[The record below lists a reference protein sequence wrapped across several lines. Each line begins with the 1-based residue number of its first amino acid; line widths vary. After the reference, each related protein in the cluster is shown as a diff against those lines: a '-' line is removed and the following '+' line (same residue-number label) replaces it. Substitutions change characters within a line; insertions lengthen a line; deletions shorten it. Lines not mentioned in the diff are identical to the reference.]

1 MVGTTP
7 DGAYQYGVL
16 LELSYVSWLIVEC
29 FWGKGSDCD
38 YTDAKKKKSFFS
50 SDTLEVKNF
59 FEAHNTL

>member
-29 FWGKGSDCD
+29 FWGKGSDRD
-38 YTDAKKKKSFFS
+38 YRDAKKNII
-50 SDTLEVKNF
+50 L
-59 FEAHNTL
+59 L